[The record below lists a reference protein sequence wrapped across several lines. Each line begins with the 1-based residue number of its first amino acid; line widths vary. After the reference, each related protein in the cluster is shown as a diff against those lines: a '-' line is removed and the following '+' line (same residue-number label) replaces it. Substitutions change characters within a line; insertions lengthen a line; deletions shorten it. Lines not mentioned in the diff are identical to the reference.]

1 MKMTL
6 ESLTHNFLE
15 YVSWLYR
22 VRPWAGWELAT
33 LAAVVLALFLLI
45 VRSRRKAGA
54 TRKNLEQTEEYA
66 RALVAMLTTGKVD
79 HQDVENS
86 NGRHFASLAR
96 KDGKK
101 RGWRQTTEE
110 WRNFGTLVEELRR
123 EVAQYKQAEE
133 NFKQQ
138 LAKLKA
144 ANERLQQELAGKAI
158 VRPDLG
164 GAGPIARFST
174 QQDRMLDAR

>member
-1 MKMTL
+1 MTL
-6 ESLTHNFLE
+6 ESLTSSLSD

-22 VRPWAGWELAT
+22 GRTWAGWELAT
-33 LAAVVLALFLLI
+33 LSLAVLLLLFLLI
-45 VRSRRKAGA
+45 RPRRKAGVEKKSS
-54 TRKNLEQTEEYA
+54 RQTEEYA
-66 RALVAMLTTGKVD
+66 QAIGAKLAAEKAD
-79 HQDVENS
+79 HRQIEDS
-86 NGRHFASLAR
+86 NGRHLASLAK

-101 RGWRQTTEE
+101 RRWKQTTEK
-110 WRNFGTLVEELRR
+110 WRNFRTLVEQLQY

-144 ANERLQQELAGKAI
+144 ANERLQQELAEKAI
-158 VRPDLG
+158 PRPDLDSS
-164 GAGPIARFST
+164 GPLARFSR

>member
-1 MKMTL
+1 MTL
-6 ESLTHNFLE
+6 ESFTSSFSE

-22 VRPWAGWELAT
+22 GRSWAGWELAT
-33 LAAVVLALFLLI
+33 LSLAVLLLLFLLI
-45 VRSRRKAGA
+45 RPRRRTGVAKTPRQAEERAHAIGAKLAAEKA
-54 TRKNLEQTEEYA
+54 
-66 RALVAMLTTGKVD
+66 D
-79 HQDVENS
+79 HQQVEDF
-86 NGRHFASLAR
+86 NGRRSTSLAK

-101 RGWRQTTEE
+101 RGWKQTTEK
-110 WRNFGTLVEELRR
+110 WRNFGILVEQLQH

-144 ANERLQQELAGKAI
+144 ANERLQQELVEKAI
-158 VRPDLG
+158 PRPDLG
-164 GAGPIARFST
+164 GSGPLARFSR